1 MAAAVRALSGVAA
14 LGAQHTGFET
24 LEPEPASAPP
34 RVAQQ
39 CQHGDVALPVAGSH
53 ASIDFFGAGGLLS
66 TLPALAR
73 D

>member
-1 MAAAVRALSGVAA
+1 VAAAVRALSGVAA

-24 LEPEPASAPP
+24 LEPASAPP